1 MSSVRTKVVG
11 LLVSAFLVTQNL
23 TGSSLDT
30 GMSWKFM
37 YDNSAIK
44 PTLVKEM
51 NAMRTTLTRPA
62 ETYSPIYFLASLG
75 TGGLTVTFFMWLMH
89 WIRHPGRTVPVFED
103 IAAAFTAGGMM
114 ARMMIIIAVAGIAF
128 YAFLNIK
135 YLIWNLIH
143 FRSWKRTEAYVRV
156 RNSDTETQLLAMPLA
171 LAMSVNVVFIIG
183 MVFMPGLW
191 QVVEYL
197 FPLALIAFAV
207 IGIMA
212 FGMLGNFFGRVL
224 AVGGFSCA
232 VNNSFSQA
240 LPAFALSM
248 IGVGL
253 AAPAGLSATPLVA
266 GIGLILSTFFLVA
279 TLLIG
284 AIALVLGMRS
294 MMENGAN
301 IETAPTLSIFIPLLT
316 VISILSLRQHHSLGV
331 HFALE
336 SAAGDRLMML
346 SQFLSVQLLFALLT
360 WVVLKRLGY
369 ASRFIFGCDASV
381 GSYAL
386 VCPGVALAVM
396 IHFWLNRGLVDAG
409 MMTKFSTGY
418 WVISSIAIAI
428 QFLTIWL
435 VYKLNRKH
443 FGVPKPA

>member
-1 MSSVRTKVVG
+1 M
-11 LLVSAFLVTQNL
+11 Q
-23 TGSSLDT
+23 
-30 GMSWKFM
+30 
-37 YDNSAIK
+37 
-44 PTLVKEM
+44 
-51 NAMRTTLTRPA
+51 TTYTRPA

-75 TGGLTVTFFMWLMH
+75 TGGLTITFFMWLMH
-89 WIRHPGRTVPVFED
+89 WTRHPGRSVPVFED
-103 IAAAFTAGGMM
+103 IVAAFAAGGV
-114 ARMMIIIAVAGIAF
+114 AAKAMIIVAVAGIAF
-128 YAFLNIK
+128 YAFLNIR
-135 YLIWNLIH
+135 YLIWNLIR
-143 FRSWKRTEAYVRV
+143 FRSWKQTEAYIQLRSS
-156 RNSDTETQLLAMPLA
+156 NAETQLLAMPLA
-171 LAMSVNVVFIIG
+171 LAMSVNVIFIVG
-183 MVFMPGLW
+183 MVFVPGLW

-197 FPLALIAFAV
+197 FPLAIIAFVA
-207 IGIMA
+207 IGILA
-212 FGMLGNFFGRVL
+212 FGMLGDFFGRVL
-224 AVGGFSCA
+224 TVGGFSCA

-316 VISILSLRQHHSLGV
+316 VISILSLRQNHALDA
-331 HFALE
+331 HFALASGGAE
-336 SAAGDRLMML
+336 RLMLL
-346 SQFLSVQLLFALLT
+346 SQYLAVQVLFALLT
-360 WVVLKRLGY
+360 AAVLRRLGY
-369 ASRFIFGCDASV
+369 AARFIFGSDASV

-409 MMTKFSTGY
+409 VIGKFSTGY
-418 WVISSIAIAI
+418 WVISAIAIAI
-428 QFLTIWL
+428 QLVTIWL
-435 VYKLNRKH
+435 VFQLNRKH

>member
-1 MSSVRTKVVG
+1 M
-11 LLVSAFLVTQNL
+11 Q
-23 TGSSLDT
+23 
-30 GMSWKFM
+30 
-37 YDNSAIK
+37 
-44 PTLVKEM
+44 
-51 NAMRTTLTRPA
+51 TTLARPA

-103 IAAAFTAGGMM
+103 IVAAFSAGGV
-114 ARMMIIIAVAGIAF
+114 AEKVMIILAVAGIAF

-135 YLIWNLIH
+135 YLIWNLIR
-143 FRSWKRTEAYVRV
+143 FWSWKKTEAYVQLRGS
-156 RNSDTETQLLAMPLA
+156 NAETQLLAMPLA

-183 MVFMPGLW
+183 MVFVPGLW

-197 FPLALIAFAV
+197 FPLAVIAFAA
-207 IGIMA
+207 IGILA
-212 FGMLGNFFGRVL
+212 LSMLGDFFGRVL
-224 AVGGFSCA
+224 TVGGFSCA

-284 AIALVLGMRS
+284 TIALVLGMRS

-316 VISILSLRQHHSLGV
+316 VISILSLRQHHGLGV

-336 SAAGDRLMML
+336 SGGVDRLMML
-346 SQFLSVQLLFALLT
+346 SQFLSVQVLFALLT

-369 ASRFIFGCDASV
+369 ASRFIFGRETSV

-409 MMTKFSTGY
+409 VMAKFSTGY
-418 WVISSIAIAI
+418 WVISAIAIAI

-435 VYKLNRKH
+435 VYILNRKH
-443 FGVPKPA
+443 FGIPKPA